1 MPSSAAARSTLRRS
15 AFAPAV
21 QVSRAARAAVGGLAI
36 ATLLVSSLLGL
47 TSVSASAAAATA
59 GAMGGQQHVEARI
72 QEMHARLKIT
82 AAQEELWKPVAQTM
96 RDNQLALEPLI
107 ADRERNAKTATAVED
122 LRSFAEV
129 SEAHASG
136 IRKFAA
142 VFEPLYAA
150 MAESQK
156 KDADTLFRSG
166 AGKMGK
172 SK

>member
-1 MPSSAAARSTLRRS
+1 VRPVLRGLACATLLASSMLGLMGASAGAAAATVT
-15 AFAPAV
+15 A
-21 QVSRAARAAVGGLAI
+21 AAVGGP
-36 ATLLVSSLLGL
+36 
-47 TSVSASAAAATA
+47 
-59 GAMGGQQHVEARI
+59 QHVEARI
-72 QEMHARLKIT
+72 QEMHARLQIT

-107 ADRERNAKTATAVED
+107 ADREKNAKTATAVED

-142 VFEPLYAA
+142 VFEPLYTA